1 MTVKPPPDRRT
12 FLASALGV
20 GAGLALTG
28 CGDFRPRPARLA
40 NATAKLPTYIPY
52 RGVPTSMPATKGG
65 VSAGYSHFPTVP
77 ARAFPDGPPAKGP
90 AIDIMN
96 LIFNPV
102 PPPVENNTMW
112 QELNRYVGCDLR
124 FEITPVGDYPQKFAV
139 TLAGGDLPDAMLM
152 LPPDQNSAA
161 TPDMLD
167 TLFEDLTPHLSG
179 DNIRDY
185 PYLANIPTESWA
197 PCVRNGGIYAL
208 PMPRPVSGGPT
219 YTRLDLLKKK
229 DLDPN
234 PKTWREFLRLCEDVT
249 DPRAHQYALGDPT
262 TTWNLVMQMLGAPN
276 WWREERGAF
285 THFYETD
292 ECKQAIDA
300 VHRLKKA
307 GVMHP
312 DAFGVVGRFKDWFGN
327 GQIVM
332 HPDAPAAWN
341 DLYTTYAPVTKG
353 LDVGYMMPPAWD
365 DSTPGGQW
373 QGRANYA
380 TLIIKKAPRARVK
393 QILRAMN
400 ALAAPFG
407 TDGYLLRKYGVRG
420 PDHTVKGPD
429 PALTPKGTA
438 ETYLPTIFATDSPFT
453 LYYPQKPEI
462 VPTQYAFQE
471 EAVEQLIP
479 NPAEALY
486 SATDAKLSKL
496 FNTNFDSLR
505 KGIMQGRNRL
515 GEWDDAVKEWRTKA
529 GDRMRAEY
537 EQAWETRH

>member
-1 MTVKPPPDRRT
+1 MKAPLNRRG
-12 FLASALGV
+12 FLATAAGV

-28 CGDFRPRPARLA
+28 CGDFKPRPARLA
-40 NATAKLPTYIPY
+40 NAKAQLPTYIPY
-52 RGVPTSMPATKGG
+52 KGVQTTMPATDDG
-65 VSAGYSHFPTVP
+65 VSAGYRHFPREVVK
-77 ARAFPDGPPAKGP
+77 AFPDGPPAKGP
-90 AIDIMN
+90 DITIMN

-102 PPPVENNTMW
+102 PPPVEKNTMW
-112 QELNRYVGCDLR
+112 QALNKYVGCDLN

-185 PYLANIPTESWA
+185 PYLANIPTDSWS

-208 PMPRPVSGGPT
+208 PMPRPVSSGPT
-219 YTRLDLLKKK
+219 FTRLDILKKK

-234 PKTWREFLRLCEDVT
+234 PKTWREFFQLCKDVT
-249 DPRAHQYALGDPT
+249 DPKAHQYALGDPT
-262 TTWNLVMQMLGAPN
+262 TTWNLLMQMMGAPN
-276 WWREERGAF
+276 WWREENGKF
-285 THFYETD
+285 THYYETE
-292 ECKQAIDA
+292 ECRQALDA
-300 VHRLKKA
+300 GLQLKKA

-312 DAFGVVGRFKDWFGN
+312 DAFSVLGKFKDWFGN
-327 GQIVM
+327 GQIAM
-332 HPDAPAAWN
+332 HPDGPAAWN
-341 DLYTTYAPVTKG
+341 DLYTVYGPVAKH
-353 LDVGYMMPPAWD
+353 LDIGYMMPPDWD

-380 TLIIKKAPRARVK
+380 TLIIKKAPKARIK

-420 PDHTVKGPD
+420 ADHTVKGTD
-429 PALTPKGTA
+429 PILTPKGMA
-438 ETYLPTIFATDSPFT
+438 EVTLPTTFATDSPFT

-462 VPTQYAFQE
+462 VPTQYAFQK
-471 EAVEQLIP
+471 EAVRKLIP

-486 SATDAKLSKL
+486 SATDSKMSKL
-496 FNTNFDSLR
+496 FGIRFESLR
-505 KGIMQGRNRL
+505 KGVMQGRDSL
-515 GEWDDAVKEWRTKA
+515 GEWDDAVKEWRQKA
-529 GDRMRAEY
+529 GDMMRAEY
-537 EQAWETRH
+537 EMAWETRN

>member
-1 MTVKPPPDRRT
+1 MKPSLNRRG
-12 FLASALGV
+12 FLASAAGV

-52 RGVPTSMPATKGG
+52 KGVPTSMPATKDG
-65 VSAGYSHFPTVP
+65 VSPGYRHFPSDPVK
-77 ARAFPDGPPAKGP
+77 AFPDGPPAKGP
-90 AIDIMN
+90 AINIMN

-102 PPPVENNTMW
+102 PPPVESNTMW
-112 QELNRYVGCDLR
+112 QALNTYIGCDLN

-167 TLFEDLTPHLSG
+167 ILFEDLTPHLSG

-185 PYLANIPTESWA
+185 PYLANIPADSWA

-219 YTRLDLLKKK
+219 YTRLDLFKKK

-234 PKTWREFLRLCEDVT
+234 PKTWREFFQLCKDIT
-249 DPRAHQYALGDPT
+249 DPGAHQYALGDPT
-262 TTWNLVMQMLGAPN
+262 TAWNLLMQMQGAPN
-276 WWREERGAF
+276 WWREENGRF
-285 THFYETD
+285 THYYETE
-292 ECKQAIDA
+292 ECKQALDA
-300 VHRLKKA
+300 VHQLKKA

-312 DAFGVVGRFKDWFGN
+312 DAFSVLGKFKDWFGN

-341 DLYTTYAPVTKG
+341 DLHTTYGPISKG
-353 LDVGYMMPPAWD
+353 LDVGYMMPPNWD
-365 DSTPGGQW
+365 SSTPGGQW

-380 TLIIKKAPRARVK
+380 TLIIKKAPKARIK

-420 PDHTVKGPD
+420 ADHTAKGPD
-429 PALTPKGTA
+429 PVLTPKGTA
-438 ETYLPTIFATDSPFT
+438 EVTLPTIFATDSPFT

-462 VPTQYAFQE
+462 VSDQYAFQK
-471 EAVEQLIP
+471 EAVKRLIP
-479 NPAEALY
+479 NPTEALY
-486 SATDAKLSKL
+486 SATDAKMSKV
-496 FNTNFDSLR
+496 FNTKLDDLR
-505 KGIMQGRNRL
+505 KGVMQGRSPL
-515 GEWDDAVKEWRTKA
+515 GDWDDAVKDWRAKA
-529 GDRMRAEY
+529 GDKMRAEF
-537 EQAWETRH
+537 EQAWEARR

>member
-1 MTVKPPPDRRT
+1 MKPTLNRRG
-12 FLASALGV
+12 FLASAIGV

-28 CGDFRPRPARLA
+28 CGDFKPRPANLA
-40 NATAKLPTYIPY
+40 NANAELPTYIRY
-52 RGVPTSMPATKGG
+52 KGVPTSMPATQDG
-65 VSAGYSHFPTVP
+65 VSAGYQHFPADP
-77 ARAFPDGPPAKGP
+77 PKAFPDGPPAKGP
-90 AIDIMN
+90 DITIMN

-102 PPPVENNTMW
+102 PPPVESNVMW
-112 QELNRYVGCDLR
+112 QALNKYIGCDIN
-124 FEITPVGDYPQKFAV
+124 FAITPVNDYPQKFAV

-161 TPDMLD
+161 TPDMLY

-185 PYLANIPTESWA
+185 PYLANIPTDSWR

-208 PMPRPVSGGPT
+208 PMPRPVSGGPV
-219 YTRLDLLKKK
+219 YTRLDLFKKR

-234 PKTWREFLRLCEDVT
+234 PKTWREFVQLCKDIT
-249 DPRAHQYALGDPT
+249 DPKAHQYALGDPT

-276 WWREERGAF
+276 WWREDQGRF
-285 THFYETD
+285 THHFEME
-292 ECKQAIDA
+292 ECKQAMDA
-300 VHRLKKA
+300 VNQLKKA

-312 DAFGVVGRFKDWFGN
+312 DAFAIKGKFKEWFGN

-341 DLYTTYAPVTKG
+341 DLYTTYGPVSKD
-353 LDVGYMMPPAWD
+353 LDIGYMLPPDWD
-365 DSTPGGQW
+365 DSTKGGQW

-380 TLIIKKAPRARVK
+380 TLIIKKAPKARIQ

-420 PDHTVKGPD
+420 PDHTLKGSD
-429 PALTPKGTA
+429 PIPTPKGTA

-462 VPTQYAFQE
+462 VPDQYAFQK
-471 EAVEQLIP
+471 EAVTQLIP

-486 SATDAKLSKL
+486 SATDAKMSKL
-496 FNTNFDSLR
+496 FFATLDSLR
-505 KGIMQGRNRL
+505 MGIMQGRNSP
-515 GEWDDAVKEWRTKA
+515 GEWDGAIKNWRQKA
-529 GDRMRAEY
+529 GDKMRAEY
-537 EQAWETRH
+537 EQAWEARNR